1 MTTKLTYNQFRSAH
15 KGTPKKEL
23 SKLWSEYKEG
33 TYSFPA
39 QEEPE
44 IQEQSVDETPVE
56 EETPVTELSTEEEI
70 HSQMKIADMVMEEH
84 PDLLKDEEP
93 SMNDLCKEYDK
104 LRLRME
110 KFAFKF
116 VGDAK
121 EKGEA
126 RLKELAK
133 LTRPKDYDC
142 SPTDSWK
149 IWFGPTSLCL
159 LINTTKMMGFRVTR
173 GWWQKNYQTTIYV
186 DRELLPNNDIIKR
199 EVTKLANSGR
209 YVPRTPVIGVE
220 CKLPQGVKDIRLR
233 GGQSGDY

>member
-23 SKLWSEYKEG
+23 SNLWSEYKEG

-44 IQEQSVDETPVE
+44 AQEQSVNETPVEDETPVE
-56 EETPVTELSTEEEI
+56 ELSTEEEI
-70 HSQMKIADMVMEEH
+70 HSQMKISNMVMEEN

>member
-15 KGTPKKEL
+15 KGTPQKEL
-23 SKLWSEYKEG
+23 SKLWSDYKEG

-39 QEEPE
+39 QEEPAA
-44 IQEQSVDETPVE
+44 QEESVAEAIDE
-56 EETPVTELSTEEEI
+56 EEVPIIEDSPKEV
-70 HSQMKIADMVMEEH
+70 K
-84 PDLLKDEEP
+84 EP
-93 SMNDLCKEYDK
+93 SMNELCKEYDK
-104 LRLRME
+104 LLNKME
-110 KFAFKF
+110 KFSFKF

-121 EKGEA
+121 QKGEA
-126 RLKELAK
+126 RLKELAE
-133 LTRPKDYDC
+133 LTRPKNYTC

-186 DRELLPNNDIIKR
+186 DRELLPNNDVIKR

-209 YVPRTPVIGVE
+209 YIPRTPVIGVE
-220 CKLPQGVKDIRLR
+220 CKLPKGVKDIELR